1 MRAQRRIGILV
12 VMGALVSVG
21 LTACAGGDQP
31 MPSPIEAKA
40 AAVELL
46 RQTEAAAELPWPD
59 TPKPSAEKCQGGVA
73 FSYFVSMKT
82 ATDGR
87 SVAQT
92 FQRLWSS
99 EGLTVDPSKTDF
111 GGDGGILYS
120 ATADA
125 IGAAYQVNARS
136 IVVRITS
143 PCADGSV
150 DDYDE

>member
-1 MRAQRRIGILV
+1 
-12 VMGALVSVG
+12 
-21 LTACAGGDQP
+21 
-31 MPSPIEAKA
+31 MPTPFEAKA

-46 RQTEAAAELPWPD
+46 RKTEAAVDLPWPD
-59 TPKPSAEKCQGGVA
+59 TPEPSVEGCPGGVG

-82 ATDGR
+82 ATDAR

-99 EGLTVDPSKTDF
+99 EGLTVDPSKHDF

-120 ATADA
+120 ATADHIGA
-125 IGAAYQVNARS
+125 AGAAYQVNARS

-143 PCADGSV
+143 PCAEGSI